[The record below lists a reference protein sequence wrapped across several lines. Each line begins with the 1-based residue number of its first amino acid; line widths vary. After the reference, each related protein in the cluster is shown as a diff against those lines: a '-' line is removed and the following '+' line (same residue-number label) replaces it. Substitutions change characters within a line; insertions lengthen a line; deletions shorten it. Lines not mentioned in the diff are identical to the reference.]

1 MVVYL
6 NYTFLL
12 ERLIMRIRKDHCIN
26 TKMSDNMKIL
36 LDTVAQYR
44 GQKRSE
50 YIRHL
55 ILADLKNTMP
65 AILGDILDETV
76 VKQGRPW
83 QPMDVSVTEQEARI
97 EYGKLQKEFAL
108 FLGAEDIGNKLFT
121 KVLNEPCLVIGEE
134 AINYDDFVAL
144 DKERREELLTQRYQ
158 DLQDMA

>member
-1 MVVYL
+1 
-6 NYTFLL
+6 
-12 ERLIMRIRKDHCIN
+12 MRIRKDHCIN